1 MALSIDMRTRPIRWT
16 GRRYERATALALTL
30 GIIAWAIVNLA
41 NGWVGF
47 VTIVPIGVRGGTE
60 AAISL
65 ARFFAAWV
73 LLLIIVDGARRRLR
87 WLACGFIVLGLG
99 QLFFGYLEPILNTA
113 SDIEEAGVP
122 DTGTRP
128 EVTPADLE
136 RLHRAATSV
145 GDEILGPPGALPEA

>member
-65 ARFFAAWV
+65 ARFF
-73 LLLIIVDGARRRLR
+73 
-87 WLACGFIVLGLG
+87 
-99 QLFFGYLEPILNTA
+99 
-113 SDIEEAGVP
+113 
-122 DTGTRP
+122 
-128 EVTPADLE
+128 
-136 RLHRAATSV
+136 
-145 GDEILGPPGALPEA
+145 GPGCCS